1 MSYLYCRQGL
11 GVSLLL
17 VSSFCVSAQEVVQ
30 PITLVQPPALTSR
43 VLSPNA
49 TIERIAFASCYV
61 PQFEQPE
68 VWKVISERHPDMLI
82 LMGDNVY
89 QSEEKAEPELR
100 ELREAYLQ
108 LAQEEEFG
116 ELRAQAATFA
126 TWDDH
131 DYGRND
137 AGADLPV
144 RYESESLFE
153 HMWPLPQRLDDP
165 RLTYDGIYHS
175 AIFGPANRRVQLLM
189 LDTRFFR
196 GPLED
201 SSATVLGKAQWNWLA
216 RELQKPADLRLVV
229 SSIPVLSERDD
240 AENWHRIAS
249 EQKRLLQLLDGTN
262 GVVVLSGDSHYAA
275 RYRDDESLTF
285 GLTEFTSSS
294 LNFPYPKQRQ
304 AEVLEADRLRQ
315 DSPYFGANFGWLDID
330 WESRTVAMAIYGVD
344 GKLAIREVID
354 LASLTN

>member
-1 MSYLYCRQGL
+1 MSYLSFRQVLSG
-11 GVSLLL
+11 LLL
-17 VSSFCVSAQEVVQ
+17 LLSSSCVSAQEVQ
-30 PITLVQPPALTSR
+30 PIALAQPPALTSR
-43 VLSPNA
+43 VLSPNS

-68 VWKVISERHPDMLI
+68 VWEVISERHPDMLI

-108 LAQEEEFG
+108 LAQEDQFS
-116 ELRAQAATFA
+116 ELREQAATFA

-153 HMWPLPQRLDDP
+153 HMWPLPQRIDDP
-165 RLTYDGIYHS
+165 RLDYDGIFH
-175 AIFGPANRRVQLLM
+175 AVIFGPANRRVQLLM

-201 SSATVLGKAQWNWLA
+201 SSSTVLGEAQWKWLDE
-216 RELQKPADLRLVV
+216 ELQKPADLRLVV
-229 SSIPVLSERDD
+229 SSIPVLSERGD
-240 AENWHRIAS
+240 AENWHRLAD
-249 EQKRLLQLLDGTN
+249 EQGRLLRTLNGTN
-262 GVVVLSGDSHYAA
+262 GVVILSGDSHYAA
-275 RYRDDESLTF
+275 YYRDDESLGY

-294 LNFPYPKQRQ
+294 LNFPYPKDRQ
-304 AEVLEADRLRQ
+304 AEVLEPDRLRQ
-315 DSPYFGANFGWLDID
+315 DSPYFAANYGWLEID

-344 GKLAIREVID
+344 GEMAIREVINLED
-354 LASLTN
+354 LAN